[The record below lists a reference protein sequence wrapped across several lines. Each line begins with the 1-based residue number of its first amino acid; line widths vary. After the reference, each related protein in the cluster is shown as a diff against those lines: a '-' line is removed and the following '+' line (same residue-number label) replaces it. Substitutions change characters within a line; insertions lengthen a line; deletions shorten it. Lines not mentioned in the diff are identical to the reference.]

1 MKKIFFACDTSS
13 INTVKKIPKLRRND
27 INVINKLNKEIN
39 TISLLKHLST
49 QKEGQVNNIKILPPN
64 YKPLIEK
71 YSNIDFTNQSFPYS
85 EFPNGLE
92 IEFYDEIEGTTTVSS
107 DYGIVY
113 YQTRIVSLEG
123 NVTIKSPDSSFVKS
137 EQIYWDPEQ
146 EWLFSEKKVLFSSD
160 DYTIRAKRLDADR
173 SFKLLKTGKLDG
185 NFLFTEN

>member
-1 MKKIFFACDTSS
+1 MIHHRFIFLFLSFYFISCSNNYDE
-13 INTVKKIPKLRRND
+13 VKN
-27 INVINKLNKEIN
+27 INKVELVPAGLTKNFVLKY
-39 TISLLKHLST
+39 TDSAKLKATLIS
-49 QKEGQVNNIKILPPN
+49 
-64 YKPLIEK
+64 PL
-71 YSNIDFTNQSFPYS
+71 NIDFTNQPFPYS

-113 YQTRIVSLEG
+113 YQTRIVSLQG
-123 NVTIKSPDSSFVKS
+123 NVIIKSPDSSFVKS

>member
-1 MKKIFFACDTSS
+1 MIHYRFITLLFSLYFISCSNNYDE
-13 INTVKKIPKLRRND
+13 VKN
-27 INVINKLNKEIN
+27 INKVELVPAGLTKDFV
-39 TISLLKHLST
+39 LKYTDSAVLKATLKS
-49 QKEGQVNNIKILPPN
+49 
-64 YKPLIEK
+64 PL
-71 YSNIDFTNQSFPYS
+71 NIDFTNQPFPYS

-123 NVTIKSPDSSFVKS
+123 NVIIKSPDSSFVKS

-185 NFLFTEN
+185 SFLFTEN

>member
-1 MKKIFFACDTSS
+1 MSNFRFILLILSLHFISCSNNYDE
-13 INTVKKIPKLRRND
+13 VKN
-27 INVINKLNKEIN
+27 INKVELVPAGLTKDFVLRY
-39 TISLLKHLST
+39 TDSAKLKA
-49 QKEGQVNNIKILPPN
+49 IL
-64 YKPLIEK
+64 KSPL
-71 YSNIDFTNQSFPYS
+71 NIDFTNQSFPYS

-92 IEFYDEIEGTTTVSS
+92 IEFYDHTEGTTTVSS

-113 YQTRIVSLEG
+113 YKTRIVSLEG

-160 DYTIRAKRLDADR
+160 DYTIRAKKLDADR

-185 NFLFTEN
+185 NFLFKEN

>member
-1 MKKIFFACDTSS
+1 MIHYRFITLLFALYFISCSNNYDE
-13 INTVKKIPKLRRND
+13 VKN
-27 INVINKLNKEIN
+27 INKVELVPAGLTKDFVLKY
-39 TISLLKHLST
+39 TDSAKLKATLIS
-49 QKEGQVNNIKILPPN
+49 
-64 YKPLIEK
+64 PL
-71 YSNIDFTNQSFPYS
+71 NIDFTNQPFPYS

-123 NVTIKSPDSSFVKS
+123 NVIIKSPDSSFVKS

>member
-1 MKKIFFACDTSS
+1 MIHYRFIFLFLS
-13 INTVKKIPKLRRND
+13 IYFISCSNNYDEVKN
-27 INVINKLNKEIN
+27 INKVELVPAGLTKDFVLEY
-39 TISLLKHLST
+39 TDSAVLKATLKS
-49 QKEGQVNNIKILPPN
+49 
-64 YKPLIEK
+64 PL
-71 YSNIDFTNQSFPYS
+71 NIDFTNQSFPYS

-123 NVTIKSPDSSFVKS
+123 DVTIKSPDSSFVKS

-185 NFLFTEN
+185 SFLFTEN